1 MCVCVCICTHGRPVC
16 ANNGCGVDLRDTG
29 GSGGAW
35 SQPDTLRG
43 YCNRKLE
50 IIEHRK
56 REREGERAGKEKNKE
71 RDMPYS
77 TSLHTYFLTR
87 ARKQEVDCI
96 TNKHREQEGGRWESF
111 ATLTE
116 DVVCATHLR
125 AEREPQTSLTHT
137 HTHTRRLFPPRLY
150 RSMVRTGGRSQPSSD
165 HPPPRPH
172 PSLPLVSAAVA
183 STLLFSQQLSP
194 QGPTPATHKHT
205 RFVTRLTLW
214 KMLTV
219 CDLYF
224 SQKRR
229 RAALAHIRMRIH
241 ADCILWSPVSFIF

>member
-1 MCVCVCICTHGRPVC
+1 MYSWTAGLCKQRMWCRPAGHRRKWWRMVSTWY
-16 ANNGCGVDLRDTG
+16 AQGLLQQE
-29 GSGGAW
+29 AW
-35 SQPDTLRG
+35 
-43 YCNRKLE
+43 N
-50 IIEHRK
+50 HRAQK
-56 REREGERAGKEKNKE
+56 KREGERAGKEKNKE

-96 TNKHREQEGGRWESF
+96 TNKHREQEGGRRESF

-137 HTHTRRLFPPRLY
+137 DTHVGSPPPRLY

-214 KMLTV
+214 KILTV

-229 RAALAHIRMRIH
+229 RAAFAHIRMRIH
-241 ADCILWSPVSFIF
+241 ADRILWSPVSFIF